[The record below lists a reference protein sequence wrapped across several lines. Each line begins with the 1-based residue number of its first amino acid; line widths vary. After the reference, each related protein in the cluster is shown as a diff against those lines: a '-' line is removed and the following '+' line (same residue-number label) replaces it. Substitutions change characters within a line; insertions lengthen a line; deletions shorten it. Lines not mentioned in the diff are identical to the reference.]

1 MNEKKIG
8 ENKEGIKTRG
18 KKKEKQVRRKELSK
32 PARQL
37 K

>member
-8 ENKEGIKTRG
+8 KNKEGGRTRG
-18 KKKEKQVRRKELSK
+18 KKKEKQIRRKELSS

-37 K
+37 